1 MKLSNI
7 LLEYKIDFKI
17 ERISIGYTDY
27 GRFYGIYLYSPPSE
41 DNPYNNWKE
50 KIRFF
55 DDAKKFIKDLTG
67 LELPRDY
74 SYEEL
79 DKIVDVLRKKGYDA
93 DHDDAMDVS

>member
-1 MKLSNI
+1 MKLSSI
-7 LLEYKIDFKI
+7 LLDYKVDFKI

-27 GRFYGIYLYSPPSE
+27 GSFYGIYLYAPPSK

-50 KIRFF
+50 KIRFYS
-55 DDAKKFIKDLTG
+55 DAKEFIKDLTG
-67 LELPRDY
+67 LDLPKNY

-79 DKIVDVLRKKGYDA
+79 DKIADALRKKGYDA